1 MKPLI
6 SIHLLPSGRILKAP
20 AGQPLAEVLFPE
32 GVEFPCGGRGRC
44 RGCRVRV
51 LSGELPETAAD
62 RERLRPEER
71 RAGWRLACQAVA
83 ETDLVLELA
92 QWQVPVLTDERP
104 VPWQPGEGLGVAVDV
119 GTTTIAAQLVDLR
132 TGEVRAVQT
141 ALNAQ
146 ARHGADLV
154 SRLEFALQPGG
165 RNTLTELCRGQIHQ
179 MIRDLIGDSDASPAA
194 LRTVVLVGNTVM
206 HHLFSGLEV
215 ESLASFPFEP
225 VTTEAQPFRPDQLGW
240 HLPNDVRVWF
250 LPCLGGFVGSDVLA
264 GILATRLDEAQACEA
279 LLDLGTNGE
288 IVVAQQGQL
297 YCTSTA
303 AGPAF
308 EGARL
313 TMGMRAAAGAIARV
327 AIRDG
332 RLVCEVLGGGPARG
346 ICGSGLVDAVA
357 AALEMG
363 WITPGGRLELP
374 GLLPLTDSVHLTQQ
388 DIRELQLAKAAIAAG
403 LRLLLRQ
410 CGASLEAIH
419 QIHLAGA
426 FGNALDPVSAHRIG
440 LLEVDPARVQS
451 AGNTALRGARIA
463 LSLRGPDD
471 PILARIC
478 RSVVH
483 VPLHTLPEFE
493 ETFASCLGFPRS

>member
-1 MKPLI
+1 MKSVV
-6 SIHLLPSGRILKAP
+6 SIQLLPSGRTLKVP
-20 AGQPLAEVLFPE
+20 AGRPLVDVLFAE

-51 LSGELPETAAD
+51 LSGDLPETPAD
-62 RERLRPEER
+62 HERLRPDER
-71 RAGWRLACQAVA
+71 RAGWRLACQAA
-83 ETDLVLELA
+83 ATTDLVLELA

-104 VPWQPGEGLGVAVDV
+104 VPWHPGEGFGVAVDV

-132 TGEVRAVQT
+132 TGEVRGVQT

-146 ARHGADLV
+146 ARYGADLV

-165 RNTLTELCRGQIHQ
+165 RITLTELCRTQIQQ
-179 MIRDLIGDSDASPAA
+179 MVRTLLSNAGLETEA
-194 LRTVVLVGNTVM
+194 LRSVVLVGNTVM

-215 ESLASFPFEP
+215 ESLATHPFEP
-225 VTTEAQPFRPDQLGW
+225 ITTEAQVFRPDQLGW
-240 HLPNDVRVWF
+240 HLPGDVRVWF

-264 GILATRLDEAQACEA
+264 GVLATRLDEASAWEA

-288 IVVAQQGQL
+288 IVVAQAGKL
-297 YCTSTA
+297 LCTSTA

-313 TMGMRAAAGAIARV
+313 SMGMRAATGAIARV
-327 AIRDG
+327 EVLDG
-332 RLVCEVLGGGPARG
+332 GSVCQVLGGGPARG

-357 AALEMG
+357 AALTLG
-363 WITPGGRLELP
+363 WITPGGRLALP
-374 GLLPLTDSVHLTQQ
+374 GVLPLKDAVHLTQK

-403 LRLLLRQ
+403 LRLLLGQ
-410 CGASLEAIH
+410 CGVDTDALGRM
-419 QIHLAGA
+419 HLAGA
-426 FGNALDPVSAHRIG
+426 FGNALDPISARRIG
-440 LLEVDPARVQS
+440 LLEVDPTRVQP

-463 LSLRGPDD
+463 LCLEGPDD
-471 PILARIC
+471 STLMRIC
-478 RSVVH
+478 RSAVH

-493 ETFASCLGFPRS
+493 ETFASCLGFPRG